1 MLILARRVGE
11 TLKIGEDVDVTV
23 LSIQGNDAEYM
34 AQINVHTYITRM
46 YYLDVHREEVF
57 LRIQREKALAETA

>member
-34 AQINVHTYITRM
+34 A
-46 YYLDVHREEVF
+46 
-57 LRIQREKALAETA
+57 